1 MWSSRTF
8 DSFKE
13 AAAAN
18 AMSRFYGGV
27 HYKASVLNGVIQGEC
42 VGKHVLKNLKDS
54 TSVSHSTNYVF
65 EASKQ

>member
-27 HYKASVLNGVIQGEC
+27 HYKASVINGVKQGEC
-42 VGKHVLKNLKDS
+42 VGKHVLKSLKNNIS
-54 TSVSHSTNYVF
+54 YNTNHVL
-65 EASKQ
+65 EASNEP